1 MMTLLPRAPWS
12 TTVRPG
18 VQRDSSVRFPI
29 ARRSM
34 SAPVTAEML
43 SGTCCNGSSMRVAV
57 TTTAS
62 SKAASRNVTAGSS
75 TRSPATATPST
86 VAAPKPRRKTVTE

>member
-29 ARRSM
+29 TRRSM
-34 SAPVTAEML
+34 SAPGHRGDAQRHLPQRLLDASCRHDHGVVESRELQRDRGQLDEIARDRHALHRRRAEA
-43 SGTCCNGSSMRVAV
+43 GQEAV
-57 TTTAS
+57 T
-62 SKAASRNVTAGSS
+62 V
-75 TRSPATATPST
+75 
-86 VAAPKPRRKTVTE
+86 